1 MIQITSDLE
10 LEHQSHRYRLISDEE
25 GLLFVIPNL
34 AAVKALLGI
43 EEAESWMLKAEEFL
57 KLAGTSVRISYS
69 GLILLTLGKGS
80 WSFAAVSQ
88 GLKWLR

>member
-10 LEHQSHRYRLISDEE
+10 LEHQSHRYRLVSDDE

-43 EEAESWMLKAEEFL
+43 AEAESWMLKAEELL
-57 KLAGTSVRISYS
+57 KMAGTTVRITYQ
-69 GLILLTLGKGS
+69 GLTLMTLGQGS